1 MFRVNYIMHR
11 LEDTW
16 VLWAH
21 LPQDPNWDI
30 DSYIQIMKIS
40 YVEEMVALIHSLPE
54 KLITDCMLFLMK
66 ENVKPTWEDV
76 HNKNGGCFSYK
87 VSQRI
92 SDSWR
97 DMSYSIGG
105 KTLTKDKAFNET
117 ITGISISPKKNF
129 CILKLWMGNCLYK
142 DPSKI
147 SVLNPNGC
155 IFKKH

>member
-1 MFRVNYIMHR
+1 MHR
-11 LEDTW
+11 LSDTW

-21 LPQDPNWDI
+21 LPHDSNWTI
-30 DSYIQIMKIS
+30 DSYIPIMTIS
-40 YVEEMVALIHSLPE
+40 YVEEMLTLIHTLPE

-66 ENVKPTWEDV
+66 EHITPTWEDA

-87 VSQRI
+87 ITNRI

-97 DMSYSIGG
+97 DMSYSISG
-105 KTLTKDKAFNET
+105 KSLTKDASFNKD

-129 CILKLWMGNCLYK
+129 CILKLWMGSCTYQ

-147 SVLNPNGC
+147 TILKPTGC